1 MDIVKARRIVTA
13 TNPRGKSY
21 VLSDQRLGPSFH
33 QPYRP
38 VAMTDLWMVSSVPSS
53 TCDDPN
59 LGPFRLS
66 PPNSGVT
73 TRIVQFDPVDASDAT
88 PVDGASVFADMGA
101 TGAHVRNAAHPYMH
115 RTSSVD
121 VGIILTGAITMI
133 LDEGEVELSQ
143 GDTVIQRGTAHAW
156 ENRTDEPCM
165 IAFVLIAAEECT
177 RCAGEG
183 VHEEGSFGEVGASS

>member
-1 MDIVKARRIVTA
+1 MDVVKARRIVTA

-21 VLSDQRLGPSFH
+21 VLSDQRMGPSFH

-38 VAMTDLWMVSSVPSS
+38 VAMTDLWRVSSVPLS
-53 TCDDPN
+53 TGDDPN

-66 PPNSGVT
+66 PPDSGVI
-73 TRIVQFDPVDASDAT
+73 TRIVQFGPVDASDAA

-101 TGAHVRNAAHPYMH
+101 AGAHVKNAAHPYMH

-121 VGIILTGAITMI
+121 IGIILTGAITMI

-143 GDTVIQRGTAHAW
+143 GDTVVQRGTAHAW
-156 ENRTDEPCM
+156 ENRNDEPCL
-165 IAFVLIAAEECT
+165 IAFVLISAEEFT
-177 RCAGEG
+177 RCASEG
-183 VHEEGSFGEVGASS
+183 VHAVGGSS